1 VTRKHWIG
9 VAVSVAALI
18 GAFVAYDALTVTD
31 EEIIEG
37 FVDETTGTVDAPR
50 IQMARDRWVDL
61 ERQPFE
67 VSAMGRSLQYG
78 AGDDDALAAEAS
90 RALAPMR
97 GANLRVLS
105 RSITVEGD
113 QADANVRL
121 LSRARGMGQV
131 SWRLRKHGDDW
142 LVERLSVTR

>member
-1 VTRKHWIG
+1 MRRKHWAVLIG
-9 VAVSVAALI
+9 SIAALV
-18 GAFVAYDALTVTD
+18 GAWFVYDAITVTD

-37 FVDETTGTVDAPR
+37 FVDEVTGTVDAPR

-78 AGDDDALAAEAS
+78 AGEDDALAAEAS

-97 GANLRVLS
+97 GANLRVVS
-105 RSITVEGD
+105 RTITVEGD
-113 QADANVRL
+113 QADASLRL
-121 LSRARGMGQV
+121 LSRAQGMGRV

>member
-1 VTRKHWIG
+1 MTRKHWIG
-9 VAVSVAALI
+9 VALAAAALI
-18 GAFVAYDALTVTD
+18 GAWIAYDALTVTD

-37 FVDETTGTVDAPR
+37 FVDEVTGTVDAPR

-61 ERQPFE
+61 DRQPFE
-67 VSAMGRSLQYG
+67 VSALGRSLQYG
-78 AGDDDALAAEAS
+78 PGEHDALAAEAS

-97 GANLRVLS
+97 GANLRVIS
-105 RSITVEGD
+105 RSIRVED
-113 QADANVRL
+113 DEAEATLRL
-121 LSRARGMGQV
+121 LSRAQGMGQV